1 MPLLELDGA
10 SWVVVLPRGVVDV
23 LEELGVGAEPE
34 ELVGV
39 SSVLELPWGVGDVPL
54 LVLDGVSWVVVLPR
68 GVVLLPIG
76 ILLITPGVT
85 VTNTSL
91 QLQVDK
97 T

>member
-39 SSVLELPWGVGDVPL
+39 TSVLELP
-54 LVLDGVSWVVVLPR
+54 
-68 GVVLLPIG
+68 
-76 ILLITPGVT
+76 
-85 VTNTSL
+85 
-91 QLQVDK
+91 
-97 T
+97 